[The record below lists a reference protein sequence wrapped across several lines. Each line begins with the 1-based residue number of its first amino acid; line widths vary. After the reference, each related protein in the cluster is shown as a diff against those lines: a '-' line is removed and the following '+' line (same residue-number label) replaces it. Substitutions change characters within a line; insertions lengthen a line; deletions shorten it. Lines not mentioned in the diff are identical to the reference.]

1 MQFRKKNLG
10 VLLTC
15 ISFCICNL
23 VSSSANGDLLNISL
37 TGDFDSISG
46 IGHPDIDIG
55 DSYEW
60 NFMVDDSNVTGSGT
74 SFLNVSS
81 ILSEQLLINGTP
93 LVGGA
98 PTVRIDLFFS
108 GGQTNIQ
115 IAPSFSNLNRAVLNP
130 SVVGGNVGTT
140 LEFSDWIALDDGLLT
155 SSDFNIRGIGLGDA
169 IRSSGNTL
177 TVTSVPEP
185 AVLPIVFTTAVLNL
199 VRRRR

>member
-1 MQFRKKNLG
+1 M
-10 VLLTC
+10 
-15 ISFCICNL
+15 
-23 VSSSANGDLLNISL
+23 
-37 TGDFDSISG
+37 
-46 IGHPDIDIG
+46 
-55 DSYEW
+55 
-60 NFMVDDSNVTGSGT
+60 
-74 SFLNVSS
+74 
-81 ILSEQLLINGTP
+81 LINGTP

-155 SSDFNIRGIGLGDA
+155 NSDFNIRGIGLGDA

-185 AVLPIVFTTAVLNL
+185 AVLPIVFTTAMLNL